1 MYVLLIRCF
10 SFSLVQQYSSLRYS
24 KKDELRTTLT
34 SINNRNTIQI
44 PVKPVKE
51 RSARK
56 VRFRANRQ
64 ENNSVYSECVVI
76 IFILDA
82 RLLDVSAGVTQEEG
96 HTGFLIRLPS
106 SELALNF
113 LARRIQSSLSLVYRD
128 VEFCV
133 LTNESFSTCWA
144 FISIFISHVFVRKNL
159 GVEISMSLQRD
170 SHPRRCRMQTL
181 APTAQHI
188 KSHQSPSLPPPF
200 GPPPPPPPLSPYPP
214 PPPPPPP
221 PAGFGVWQ
229 RLHSLRDAKQLL
241 PQPGQS
247 LFSGEL
253 FTRACGHGGKHTSS
267 RLPLL
272 DFLL

>member
-1 MYVLLIRCF
+1 MNFVLR
-10 SFSLVQQYSSLRYS
+10 S
-24 KKDELRTTLT
+24 T
-34 SINNRNTIQI
+34 SIKNRNTIPI

-56 VRFRANRQ
+56 VRFRAIRQ
-64 ENNSVYSECVVI
+64 ENNSVYSECIVI
-76 IFILDA
+76 LSILDA
-82 RLLDVSAGVTQEEG
+82 RLLDVSAGVTQEEC
-96 HTGFLIRLPS
+96 HTGFLILLPS
-106 SELALNF
+106 AELALIF
-113 LARRIQSSLSLVYRD
+113 LARRIQSSLSLVDRD

-159 GVEISMSLQRD
+159 RVEISMSLQRD

-221 PAGFGVWQ
+221 AGLGVWQ

-253 FTRACGHGGKHTSS
+253 FTRACGHGGKHKSS
-267 RLPLL
+267 RYPYSTFYL
-272 DFLL
+272 